1 MPGKLKAR
9 TYDLSQTNV
18 AMIGTSL
25 DKATRKAAAETEA
38 AWHGAGT
45 EFGIL
50 IWRIEK
56 FNVVA
61 WPEEEY
67 GNFFSG
73 DSYIV
78 LHTYKKKRFSG
89 RKYWRDRMGYSFLD
103 RRSFNPR

>member
-1 MPGKLKAR
+1 MIALHVKMPGKLKAR

-56 FNVVA
+56 FNVVGKGS
-61 WPEEEY
+61 EIHCSSIHV
-67 GNFFSG
+67 NC
-73 DSYIV
+73 
-78 LHTYKKKRFSG
+78 
-89 RKYWRDRMGYSFLD
+89 
-103 RRSFNPR
+103 